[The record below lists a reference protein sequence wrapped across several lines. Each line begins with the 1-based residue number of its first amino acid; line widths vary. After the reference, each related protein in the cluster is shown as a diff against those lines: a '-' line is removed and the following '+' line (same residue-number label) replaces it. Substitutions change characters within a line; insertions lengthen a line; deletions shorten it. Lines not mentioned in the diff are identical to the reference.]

1 MIAGIGDW
9 WADLTTTNQVF
20 YVVAGFFSVVFIWQF
35 ISSLIGLT
43 GGDLDIEADAD
54 VDIDVD
60 ADVDLDADADV
71 DFDAD
76 GVQSVAAFRMLS
88 IRAILAFCTLFFWAG
103 ALYLNMGRPIAVAL
117 LYSFGWGLGGWV
129 VVTLLVNWMR
139 RLAETGSPKLSTCVG
154 ERGMVYMDIPAGG
167 PGKVRVMVSG
177 ALSMVAARSADGS
190 ELKAGTRIRVKRLL
204 DSASVEVEPA
214 EAEDKGKEGEE

>member
-1 MIAGIGDW
+1 MIAAIGDW
-9 WADLTTTNQVF
+9 WANLTSINQVF

-43 GGDLDIEADAD
+43 GGDLDIETDAD
-54 VDIDVD
+54 VDVD
-60 ADVDLDADADV
+60 IDADAV

-103 ALYLNMGRPIAVAL
+103 SLYLNMGKSMAVGL
-117 LYSFGWGLGGWV
+117 LYSLAWGLGGWV
-129 VVTLLVNWMR
+129 VVTVLVNWMR
-139 RLAETGSPKLSTCVG
+139 RLAETGNPRLSTCVG
-154 ERGMVYMDIPAGG
+154 SRGVVYMDIPAGG
-167 PGKVRVMVSG
+167 PGQVRVMVSG
-177 ALSMVAARSADGS
+177 ALSMVGARSADGGQ
-190 ELKAGTRIRVKRLL
+190 LKAGTRVRVTRLL

-214 EAEDKGKEGEE
+214 ESENKGKEGEE